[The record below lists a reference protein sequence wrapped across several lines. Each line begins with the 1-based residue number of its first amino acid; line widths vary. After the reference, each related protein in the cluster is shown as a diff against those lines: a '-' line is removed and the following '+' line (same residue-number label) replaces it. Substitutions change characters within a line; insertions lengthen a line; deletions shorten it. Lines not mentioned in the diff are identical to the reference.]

1 MNQFKENVLHELQH
15 VKLSEEK
22 KQRIAQKARAKSKHR
37 SSSQLQYRIVLA
49 TFTLLAIGFSVL
61 VSQKTEPRT
70 RPLQGAA
77 LQQET
82 ERWSLWT
89 LLELDWVKG
98 LLLISI
104 FVSIALIIK
113 RILHKKGYGL
123 PVCIE
128 CGEIWT
134 AKQVRKLYWKNG
146 QMECPHCRKKQ
157 YRTKQSVQLSAIL
170 NLPIPFIVFLNQ
182 VFDHFFIGILFFIA
196 SSVIYHYLLLPDI
209 VKLQEEDPTN
219 EPLW

>member
-22 KQRIAQKARAKSKHR
+22 KQRIAQKVRAKSKHR

-61 VSQKTEPRT
+61 VSPKTEPRT

-157 YRTKQSVQLSAIL
+157 YRTKKSVQLSAIL

-182 VFDHFFIGILFFIA
+182 AFDHFFIGIVFFIA

>member
-1 MNQFKENVLHELQH
+1 MNQFKETVLHELQH
-15 VKLSEEK
+15 VKLAEEK
-22 KQRIAQKARAKSKHR
+22 KKRIAQKAKAKSKHR
-37 SSSQLQYRIVLA
+37 SSSQQQYRIVLA

-61 VSQKTEPRT
+61 MSQKTEQRA
-70 RPLQGAA
+70 RHSQGAA

-89 LLELDWVKG
+89 LLELDWIKG

-104 FVSIALIIK
+104 FVSVALIIK

-123 PVCIE
+123 PVCVE
-128 CGEIWT
+128 CGEIWS

-146 QMECPHCRKKQ
+146 QMECPHCSKKQ
-157 YRTKQSVQLSAIL
+157 YRTKKSVQLSGLL
-170 NLPIPFIVFLNQ
+170 NLPITFIVFLNLA
-182 VFDHFFIGILFFIA
+182 FDHFLIGFIFFIA

-209 VKLQEEDPTN
+209 VKLQEEDPSN